1 MVYIYHAPGNAASFG
16 QTEVSK
22 MTSKMA
28 AATQNRHLEYLSFP
42 EGRNITSAC
51 SKIGTRTVV
60 HHIIG
65 NKMKLNREIQ
75 VHPLLQD
82 HNMIINTFVVY
93 ARLTDQFSGQC
104 RAIDRFLLSS
114 YICLMCSAV

>member
-1 MVYIYHAPGNAASFG
+1 VYIYHAPGNAASFG

-22 MTSKMA
+22 MASKMA

-51 SKIGTRTVV
+51 MPLV

-65 NKMKLNREIQ
+65 NQMKLNREMQ
-75 VHPLLQD
+75 VHPLLPD

-93 ARLTDQFSGQC
+93 ARLTDQFSGRC
-104 RAIDRFLLSS
+104 RAIDRFLLYS